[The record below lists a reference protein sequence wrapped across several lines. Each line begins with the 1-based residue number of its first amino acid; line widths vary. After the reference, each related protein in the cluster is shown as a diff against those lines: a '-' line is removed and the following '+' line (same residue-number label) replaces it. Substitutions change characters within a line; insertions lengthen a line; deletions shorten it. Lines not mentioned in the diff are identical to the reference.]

1 MTMFKNVINLP
12 IKDAFDEMAV
22 EIYQNSTLDVVEVM
36 AFGEPNY
43 DNVDALISGETDDRL
58 GTQRVVVKS
67 VKELILILEEIL
79 AEDYDRL
86 NTQAMEND
94 DEQISN

>member
-12 IKDAFDEMAV
+12 IKHAFDEMAV
-22 EIYQNSTLDVVEVM
+22 EIYQNATLDVVEVM

-43 DNVDALISGETDDRL
+43 DNVDALITGETDDRL

-86 NTQAMEND
+86 NTQATEID
-94 DEQISN
+94 DE

>member
-1 MTMFKNVINLP
+1 MFKNVINLP

-22 EIYQNSTLDVVEVM
+22 EIYQNTTLDVVEVM

-43 DNVDALISGETDDRL
+43 DNIDALITGETDDRL

-86 NTQAMEND
+86 NTQAMENE

>member
-1 MTMFKNVINLP
+1 MFKNVINLP
-12 IKDAFDEMAV
+12 IKDAFDEMSV
-22 EIYQNSTLDVVEVM
+22 EIYQNATLDVVEVM

-43 DNVDALISGETDDRL
+43 DNIDALITGETDDRL

-86 NTQAMEND
+86 NTQAMENE
-94 DEQISN
+94 DE

>member
-1 MTMFKNVINLP
+1 MFKNVINLP

-43 DNVDALISGETDDRL
+43 DNIDALITGETDDRL

-86 NTQAMEND
+86 NTQAMENE